1 MTCRQKQIRKVYEL
15 VPNFSQ
21 LEEKGR
27 LHFFYHSPFSKLPVR
42 DILNEQK
49 KGHKTE
55 PYIEKSAENYCCE
68 CNPANIRGFLKSS
81 EKYLFL
87 FTTCRN
93 EQLKHLGKMCIVGY
107 IEKRRYEFRPGG
119 FYAAIGLLKLF
130 SFDEAYYLGKSTSD
144 NNPRQLPKRLSGR
157 KTQQILDHFEGKK
170 DILDQCRTEVE
181 KLKKELPIEV
191 RRDQAIRCK

>member
-1 MTCRQKQIRKVYEL
+1 L
-15 VPNFSQ
+15 D

-27 LHFFYHSPFSKLPVR
+27 LHFFYHSPSSKLPVR

-49 KGHKTE
+49 QGYKTE

-87 FTTCRN
+87 FTTCRCQ
-93 EQLKHLGKMCIVGY
+93 QLKHRGKMCIVGY
-107 IEKRRYEFRPGG
+107 IEKRRYELRPGG
-119 FYAAIGLLKLF
+119 FYAIIGLLKLF

-157 KTQQILDHFEGKK
+157 KTQQVLDHFESRK
-170 DILDQCRTEVE
+170 DILDQCREEVA
-181 KLKKELPIEV
+181 KLKRHLPIEV
-191 RRDQAIRCK
+191 RREQSIRCK